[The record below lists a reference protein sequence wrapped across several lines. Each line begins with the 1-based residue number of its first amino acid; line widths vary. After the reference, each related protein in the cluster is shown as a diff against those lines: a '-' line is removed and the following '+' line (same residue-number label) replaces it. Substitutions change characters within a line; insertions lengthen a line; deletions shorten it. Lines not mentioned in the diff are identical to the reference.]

1 MRLVLKS
8 NLNVCALRCKSH
20 SLLLHTNKREFNE
33 CFRCLKVK
41 SENTLNICGSATML
55 TNNSDKNTRNGTTMH
70 VKNNTAYDVVSFIG
84 SVGNIKNVFFPF
96 TDINVFAFKLI
107 VERQLVEDGF
117 QNMAHL
123 LPLGRNGNLVVLHL
137 IVGEEHLIA
146 RCFLYLFQGTRQWL
160 IFACDTNLLV
170 GRLRH
175 NYSTIRQQKEHHEG
189 YLESLHRCGMKL
201 LILLSHN

>member
-1 MRLVLKS
+1 MRLVFES
-8 NLNVCALRCKSH
+8 NLNVCTLRCKSN
-20 SLLLHTNKREFNE
+20 SLLLHTNKREFYE

-55 TNNSDKNTRNGTTMH
+55 TNNSNKNTRNWTAMH
-70 VKNNTAYDVVSFIG
+70 VKNDTTHDVVSFFG
-84 SVGNIKNVFFPF
+84 SIGNIENASFPF

-107 VERQLVEDGF
+107 VERQLIKDGF

-146 RCFLYLFQGTRQWL
+146 RSLLYLFQGTRQWL
-160 IFACDTNLLV
+160 IFAYDTNLLV